1 MLHLN
6 LTSPVGQDRTAP
18 DSDGHG
24 AKNRGVGASE
34 NGPERTGEDWECQR
48 VSAVVAPDRQ
58 SAPPCYCKGMS
69 TLHARVKGGQIV
81 VEGKTDLPEG
91 TELTLVMVE
100 ADDEMTPEER
110 ADLEAELER
119 GRAAIAAGQGIS
131 GDELLARVRET

>member
-1 MLHLN
+1 
-6 LTSPVGQDRTAP
+6 
-18 DSDGHG
+18 
-24 AKNRGVGASE
+24 
-34 NGPERTGEDWECQR
+34 
-48 VSAVVAPDRQ
+48 
-58 SAPPCYCKGMS
+58 MS

-119 GRAAIAAGQGIS
+119 GRAAIAAGRGIS
-131 GDELLARVRET
+131 ATSCSRAYARPDEARRRA

>member
-1 MLHLN
+1 MKER
-6 LTSPVGQDRTAP
+6 PPAGQERTAP
-18 DSDGHG
+18 DRDGQG
-24 AKNRGVGASE
+24 AENRGVLAVP
-34 NGPERTGEDWECQR
+34 NGPEWTGADSECQC
-48 VSAVVAPDRQ
+48 VSAVAAPDRR
-58 SAPPCYCKGMS
+58 SAPPCYCNGMS

-110 ADLEAELER
+110 ADLEAEIER
-119 GRAAIAAGQGIS
+119 GRAAIAAGGGIS

>member
-1 MLHLN
+1 LKVAR
-6 LTSPVGQDRTAP
+6 PVGRDGTAP
-18 DSDGHG
+18 DSNGHRG
-24 AKNRGVGASE
+24 ENRGVRAVP
-34 NGPERTGEDWECQR
+34 NGPERTGVDSECQR
-48 VSAVVAPDRQ
+48 VSEAFAPDRRLE
-58 SAPPCYCKGMS
+58 STCYCNGMS

>member
-1 MLHLN
+1 LKERPPAGHAG
-6 LTSPVGQDRTAP
+6 TTPDRDGQ
-18 DSDGHG
+18 G
-24 AKNRGVGASE
+24 AENRGVVATAEGQEGTGADS
-34 NGPERTGEDWECQR
+34 GCQR
-48 VSAVVAPDRQ
+48 VSAVVAADRP
-58 SAPPCYCKGMS
+58 SAPSCYCKDMS

-100 ADDEMTPEER
+100 SDDEMTPEER

-131 GDELLARVRET
+131 GDELLARVRQS